1 MSGRRGGAARWAR
14 SLIVLGLLLSWR
26 RLTMVRRRLAMV
38 MLRTGGTLQGRSR
51 AATERFATALI
62 RIRWLRRWVHVGQ
75 AASPVLASALGS
87 RRRAASR
94 RLSS

>member
-1 MSGRRGGAARWAR
+1 MSGRRGSAARRAG